1 MTLLASPS
9 LLMLRALSGL
19 CPHFI
24 LCIHVSI
31 SPQFKFNSGG
41 GADGSII
48 VFSSIETAF
57 HANNGIDEIVEEQK
71 PFIARHN
78 ITPGDL

>member
-1 MTLLASPS
+1 MS
-9 LLMLRALSGL
+9 
-19 CPHFI
+19 
-24 LCIHVSI
+24 
-31 SPQFKFNSGG
+31 NSGG

-48 VFSSIETAF
+48 IFSDIETAF